1 MHGSRVR
8 GSVRVQSGTM
18 CLMPALSRLPLVM
31 SQNGYRRRPRR
42 LTRIVCQCKSG
53 FDPGSG
59 NNARGAVSMV
69 EWFDDLT
76 VGMRFKGGEVTV
88 SKEDIL
94 RFAREYDPQPFH
106 LDDEA
111 AKKTMLGGLAAS
123 GWHTAAIAMRL
134 AAECKPF
141 GPHPLLGAGVDDL
154 RWLKPVRPGDT
165 LRLEG
170 EVVEL
175 APSRSKPQGVA
186 RVRWTLYDQHGEA
199 VYTFIPIAI
208 VPSRPK

>member
-1 MHGSRVR
+1 
-8 GSVRVQSGTM
+8 
-18 CLMPALSRLPLVM
+18 
-31 SQNGYRRRPRR
+31 
-42 LTRIVCQCKSG
+42 
-53 FDPGSG
+53 
-59 NNARGAVSMV
+59 MV
-69 EWFDDLT
+69 EWFDDLK
-76 VGMRFKGGEVTV
+76 VGMRFKSGEVMV

-106 LDDEA
+106 LDEEA
-111 AKKTMLGGLAAS
+111 AKKTVFKGLAAS

-134 AAECKPF
+134 ATECRPF

-165 LRLEG
+165 LHLEG

-208 VPSRPK
+208 VPTRPK

>member
-1 MHGSRVR
+1 
-8 GSVRVQSGTM
+8 
-18 CLMPALSRLPLVM
+18 
-31 SQNGYRRRPRR
+31 
-42 LTRIVCQCKSG
+42 
-53 FDPGSG
+53 
-59 NNARGAVSMV
+59 MV

-134 AAECKPF
+134 ATECRPF

-154 RWLKPVRPGDT
+154 RWLKPIRPGDT

-175 APSRSKPQGVA
+175 LPSRSKPQGVA

-199 VYTFIPIAI
+199 AYTFIPIAI